1 MRAVSG
7 DCRPNRDVRE
17 AAERVSSC
25 LGLNMLGGARVTK
38 RGHHI
43 ILHATNAS
51 FYPITIL
58 HITKCHSP

>member
-1 MRAVSG
+1 LRAVSG
-7 DCRPNRDVRE
+7 DRRPKGDVRE

-58 HITKCHSP
+58 HL